1 MKSAA
6 RSLVAVAAGI
16 VATACSTAGG
26 ASPPHRDQEDGAGA
40 PMFQPMLVVP
50 LPPLDGDATAAGR
63 PMEALQS
70 RGTPLSDVLLA
81 LFKDSDINLVVD
93 PTVQAIECTFDI
105 KKSTVEEAFEALLA
119 TFDLGYEWDGTFL
132 RVKPMVEATIGVDLM
147 AGAAQTAGGSTSSE
161 SAASSTGGSAQAD
174 DFWQQLEQSLPQVL
188 GEGATFVVNKAAS
201 AVHVTARPSGVRRL
215 AEKYG
220 YGAEAAEAAPWR
232 VVAIL
237 RMLAAQL
244 DRQRLAGRP
253 FLVGSHL
260 TALDIYWA
268 TFAAML
274 EPLPEEQCP
283 MPAGMRMLYTASG
296 PVRDA
301 LDPALLAH
309 RDFVYREYLQLP
321 VDCSDD
327 R

>member
-1 MKSAA
+1 MK
-6 RSLVAVAAGI
+6 
-16 VATACSTAGG
+16 
-26 ASPPHRDQEDGAGA
+26 
-40 PMFQPMLVVP
+40 F
-50 LPPLDGDATAAGR
+50 
-63 PMEALQS
+63 
-70 RGTPLSDVLLA
+70 
-81 LFKDSDINLVVD
+81 VD
-93 PTVQAIECTFDI
+93 
-105 KKSTVEEAFEALLA
+105 VEEARALSGLRLVLTTGVPGPWGEAAKGICHVKRLPYVAVRQEGGGENAALAAWTGQTSAPVAVWNEEPPRTTSLGILFLAERLVPTPALIPEDADERARMFGYTHEIIGEQGLGWSRRLMLLHPILA
-119 TFDLGYEWDGTFL
+119 
-132 RVKPMVEATIGVDLM
+132 A
-147 AGAAQTAGGSTSSE
+147 AGD
-161 SAASSTGGSAQAD
+161 SAPA
-174 DFWQQLEQSLPQVL
+174 
-188 GEGATFVVNKAAS
+188 
-201 AVHVTARPSGVRRL
+201 GVRRL

-220 YGAEAAEAAPWR
+220 YSPEAAEAAPWR

-260 TALDIYWA
+260 TALDVYWA

-274 EPLPEEQCP
+274 EPLPDDQCP

-309 RDFVYREYLQLP
+309 RDFVYREYLRLP
-321 VDCSDD
+321 VDCTDD